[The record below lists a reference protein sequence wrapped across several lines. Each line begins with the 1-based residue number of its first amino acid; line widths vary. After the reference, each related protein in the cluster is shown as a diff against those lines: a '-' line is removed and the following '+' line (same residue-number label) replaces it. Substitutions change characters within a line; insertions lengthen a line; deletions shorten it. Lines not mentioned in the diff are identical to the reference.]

1 MSRVKISSRDNLIIL
16 DFPGVQNLYFGVD
29 GDLSASSSSNKVTIK
44 DSGSGKVIYAGDYR
58 NIGGSDGTQLASSA
72 SATVS
77 ALTALFDAVNP
88 ANYADKTELDNLKA
102 VVRASGSGRGVRFD
116 VNDDESARVEVLQD
130 VAKISTR
137 GTKVSVDDSSG
148 AGEALIS
155 VRSNTNNTPEVVDAI
170 KVNGTAGNA
179 TSSVEILGTLRVN
192 GKVST
197 FLVDNTASSSVSITA
212 GNTQDLTIS
221 SANTTYENK
230 LINGNVTVGTNAV
243 SVRGL
248 STGDGVRVEAV
259 FNIDTSGTATL
270 SLSPSSG
277 TFTNTSIADS
287 NAGSRDVTL
296 SSVCTVHDGSVGFA
310 YDINSFTLGSYKLK
324 TLNVTIT

>member
-1 MSRVKISSRDNLIIL
+1 MSRAKISSRDNLIIL

-44 DSGSGKVIYAGDYR
+44 DSSSNKILYTGDYR
-58 NIGGSDGTQLASSA
+58 NIGGSDGAQLASSA

-77 ALTALFDAVNP
+77 ALSALFDAVNP

-102 VVRASGSGRGVRFD
+102 VVRTSGSGKGVRFD
-116 VNDDESARVEVLQD
+116 VNDDDSARVEVLQD

-170 KVNGTAGNA
+170 KVNGFAGTNDS
-179 TSSVEILGTLRVN
+179 TVEILGTLRVN
-192 GKVST
+192 EKISVFS
-197 FLVDNTASSSVSITA
+197 VDNTASSSRSIVA
-212 GNTQDLTIS
+212 GETQDLNIS
-221 SANTTYENK
+221 SASTAYENK
-230 LINGNVTVGTNAV
+230 LINGNVTVTTNAV

-248 STGDGVRVEAV
+248 STGDGVRVDAV
-259 FNIDTSGTATL
+259 FNIDTSGAATL

-277 TFTNTSIADS
+277 TFSNTSISDS

-296 SSVCTVHDGSVGFA
+296 NSVCTSHDGTVGFA
-310 YDINSFTLGSYKLK
+310 YDINSFTQGSYKLK

>member
-1 MSRVKISSRDNLIIL
+1 MSRAKISSRDNLIIL

-29 GDLSASSSSNKVTIK
+29 GDLSASSSSNTVTIK
-44 DSGSGKVIYAGDYR
+44 DSSSNKILYTGDYR
-58 NIGGSDGTQLASSA
+58 NIGGSDGTQLAASA
-72 SATVS
+72 TATVS

-102 VVRASGSGRGVRFD
+102 VVRSTGGGRGVRFD

-155 VRSNTNNTPEVVDAI
+155 VRSNTNNTAETVDAI
-170 KVNGTAGNA
+170 RVNGSAGNA

-192 GKVST
+192 EKVNT
-197 FLVDNTASSSVSITA
+197 FLVDNTASSSVSISA
-212 GNTQDLTIS
+212 GDTQDLTVS
-221 SANTTYENK
+221 SASTTYENK
-230 LINGNVTVGTNAV
+230 LINGNVTVTTNAV

-248 STGDGVRVEAV
+248 STGDGVRVDAV
-259 FNIDTSGTATL
+259 FNIDTAGTATL

-296 SSVCTVHDGSVGFA
+296 SSVCTVHGGSVGFA